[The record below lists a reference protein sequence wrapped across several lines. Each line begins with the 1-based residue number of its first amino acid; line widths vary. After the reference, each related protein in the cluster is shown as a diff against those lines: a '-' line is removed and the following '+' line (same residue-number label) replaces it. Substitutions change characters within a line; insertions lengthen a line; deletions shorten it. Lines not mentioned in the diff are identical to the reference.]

1 MLTADLTALRD
12 RILSRV
18 PVCPAAFVTAY
29 IRQASFQFFKESEV
43 WRYTFAD
50 IDIVEN
56 QSTYE
61 LEFPTAM
68 AIGVEIQR
76 IDYATYSGA
85 PVAAGTYDLDYLL
98 DGEDYK
104 NYLIYKANYVPVE
117 DITISNYAA
126 WDAATTYD
134 ADDVCKYN
142 RLYWTALLGTN
153 LNQNPVTATTYWK
166 LAEPTKGLDVH
177 AVLNPSVVEGY
188 VTPRLWRQWS
198 EAIMWG
204 ALLEMSSARN
214 RPWFDAVVLAEARTK
229 YAVHLALARNERTQQ
244 FAYDG
249 DLRMTNPEG
258 WL

>member
-1 MLTADLTALRD
+1 MVDADLTALRD

-18 PVCPAAFVTAY
+18 PVCPANFVTAY
-29 IRQASFQFFKESEV
+29 IRQASFRFFKESEV

-56 QSTYE
+56 KATYE
-61 LEFPTAM
+61 LAFPTAM
-68 AIGVEIQR
+68 TTGVEIER

-98 DGEDYK
+98 DGEEYK
-104 NYLIYKANYVPVE
+104 YYMVYKANYIPVE
-117 DITISNYAA
+117 DITISTYAA
-126 WDAATTYD
+126 WDATTTYD
-134 ADDVCKYN
+134 ADDVCKYD
-142 RLYWTALLGTN
+142 RSYWTSLLGTN
-153 LNQNPVTATTYWK
+153 LNQNPVTATTYWE
-166 LAEPTKGLDVH
+166 LAVPTKGLDVY
-177 AVLNPSVVEGY
+177 AVLNPAVVSGY

-204 ALLEMSSARN
+204 ALLEMCSARN
-214 RPWFDAVVLAEARTK
+214 RPWFDPVMLADARTN
-229 YAVHLALARNERTQQ
+229 YAVHLALARNERIQQ
-244 FAYDG
+244 FASDG